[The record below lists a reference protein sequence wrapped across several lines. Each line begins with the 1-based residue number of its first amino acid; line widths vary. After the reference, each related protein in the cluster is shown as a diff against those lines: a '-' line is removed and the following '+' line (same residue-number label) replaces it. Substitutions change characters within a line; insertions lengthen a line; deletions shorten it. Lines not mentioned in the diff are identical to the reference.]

1 MTAAVPPLPSTA
13 APGLLR
19 KLVAAVRPE
28 FRMDIL
34 VPERGALVFDT
45 APCKVAGCVRQPRT
59 RGLCKGHYNA
69 WQQDGRPDIDV
80 FVSAASPEGL
90 GRKELTVCAVQGCRY
105 GGARRG
111 LCVRHQGFW
120 ERSGN
125 PDRDAWLAALAP
137 VDDPDHPVCALS
149 YCTLWTQG
157 RSLFCVNHRSRWEAV
172 GRPDIDEFIVLCES
186 YGDDRFDFRSCGDR
200 RQLKL
205 EMQYALQCR
214 HDERQIKTPAG
225 VARPV
230 IALAAASGVASLLDW
245 PMARWIEFFDA
256 NHAAQHG
263 QNGQLAFLRY
273 AYRCLEDLHCG
284 TGWEAE
290 FPRDVWELRRLG
302 VEGRKR
308 LRFDGI
314 PQPWLRDLAKR
325 FARWRLSIGRSPNQ
339 TYIDV
344 QAVTRLARYLESP
357 PVNITSLGGIDRATL
372 ERYLADL
379 STDPRALHSRS
390 RDISSL
396 GAFLDAIR
404 RNEWDHD
411 LPASAAFYPDDFP
424 KPEKRL
430 PRGLAEHI
438 MAQVEQPANLDR
450 WNNPESRLLTIIL
463 MRCGLRVGDASK
475 IAFDCVIRGGDSAPY
490 LRYTNRKMKREALVP
505 IDEEVEQAI
514 AEQQQRILRRWTDGS
529 PWLFPAP
536 KMNPDGRK
544 PLTTPSYRGQL
555 RDWLDRCDFRD
566 EHGRPVH
573 LTPHQWRHTFGTRL
587 INRDVPQEVVR
598 VLLDHSS
605 GEMTAH
611 YARLH
616 DTTVRRHWETAR
628 KVDAKGQTVAID
640 PDGPLAEAN
649 WAKQRLGRAT
659 QALPNGFCGLPVQK
673 TCPHAN
679 ACLTCPMFVTTP
691 EFLPQHRE
699 HRQQVLQII
708 SAAEARGQLRLVEM
722 NQQVLGNLDNIITTL
737 ETDSGSEELD
747 TADAG

>member
-1 MTAAVPPLPSTA
+1 MTTAEPTPAATA
-13 APGLLR
+13 LGLLSM
-19 KLVAAVRPE
+19 LMAAVRPE
-28 FRMDIL
+28 FRADIL
-34 VPERGALVFDT
+34 VPERGALMFDT
-45 APCKVAGCVRQPRT
+45 APCRVPGCVRQPRI
-59 RGLCKGHYNA
+59 RGLCKGHHNA
-69 WQQDGRPDIDV
+69 WQQEGRPDIDV
-80 FVSAASPEGL
+80 FATIASPEGL
-90 GRKELTVCAVQGCRY
+90 GRKELTACAVAGCRF
-105 GGARRG
+105 GVARRG
-111 LCVRHQGFW
+111 LCVRHHGIW
-120 ERSGN
+120 ERSSRR
-125 PDRDAWLAALAP
+125 DRTAWIAAVPL
-137 VDDPDHPVCALS
+137 VHDPDHPVCALS

-157 RSLFCVNHRSRWEAV
+157 RSAFCVNHRSRWEAAR
-172 GRPDIDEFIVLCES
+172 RPDIDEFIVLCES
-186 YGDDRFDFRSCGDR
+186 YGDDRFDFRSFDDR

-214 HDERQIKTPAG
+214 HDERQVKTPAG
-225 VARPV
+225 IARAV
-230 IALAAASGVASLLDW
+230 IAIVAASGVASLLEW
-245 PMARWIEFFDA
+245 PTTRWIEFFDA
-256 NHAAQHG
+256 NHAARHG
-263 QNGQLAFLRY
+263 QNGQVAFLRY

-284 TGWEAE
+284 SGWEAE

-314 PQPWLRDLAKR
+314 TQPWLRDLAKR

-339 TYIDV
+339 AYIDV
-344 QAVTRLARYLESP
+344 QAVTRLAGFLASP
-357 PVNITSLGGIDRATL
+357 PVNITRLAGINRAVL

-379 STDPRALHSRS
+379 STDSRALRSRS

-404 RNEWDHD
+404 RHEWDAD

-424 KPEKRL
+424 KPDKRL
-430 PRGLAEHI
+430 PRGLAEYI

-450 WNNPESRLLTIIL
+450 WNNPESRLLTMIL
-463 MRCGLRVGDASK
+463 MRCGLRIGDATK
-475 IAFDCVIRGGDSAPY
+475 IAFDCVIRGGDGAPY
-490 LRYTNRKMKREALVP
+490 LRYTNAKMKREALVP
-505 IDEEVEQAI
+505 IDEEVEKAI
-514 AEQQQRILRRWTDGS
+514 AEQQQRIRQHWRDGS
-529 PWLFPAP
+529 SCLFPAP
-536 KMNPDGRK
+536 KMNPDGHR
-544 PLTTPSYRGQL
+544 PLTTQSYRGGL
-555 RDWLDRCDFRD
+555 RDWLERCDVRD

-616 DTTVRRHWETAR
+616 DATVRRHWESAR
-628 KVDAKGQTVAID
+628 KVDAKGQTVSID

-649 WAKQRLGRAT
+649 WAKQRLGRVT

-691 EFLPQHRE
+691 EFLPQHHE

-722 NQQVLGNLDNIITTL
+722 NQQVLGNLDTIITTL
-737 ETDSGSEELD
+737 ETDSGSEELEP
-747 TADAG
+747 ANAG